1 MAAELTTVRSIAKRA
16 SVAKKLVTAVQENAK
31 LFQELDKSSRKRNP
45 FERSLLQNA
54 PKSFSSLNFA
64 PPMISQIE
72 KKKPSL
78 VLRQPASLLS
88 SSSQNKMN
96 PKTNLV
102 GSSSGVV
109 TGGALRN
116 LQTSAVTPCDVSFLS
131 CMTVPDC
138 FSCFMEMQ
146 TNDIDWATVTQ
157 GTPCID
163 VVDALVKNDHCTN
176 LKSNTNGMDQFCKT
190 FSSCVVWDDDAFK
203 PGTKN
208 DDDGKFKFDDD
219 GWFVDC
225 SSLTECNWE
234 GYHPSFIGNGICND
248 YACYNTAICG
258 FDGGDCCE
266 DTCETRSTFVECG
279 HDGYACRDPTAKN
292 CDSSLTAL
300 CPATDDATNS
310 EKNGDDGTHP
320 VVECTDSGNSPYRL
334 IMYDSFGDGWDATK
348 ITISPADSSGEV
360 NGAPI
365 YKGSLETGSE
375 GTKYICLS
383 KFPSCYHVAVK
394 GGVWG
399 NEVSWEVKPMT
410 AGAPAIAGGGAPMEC
425 NFGSAGGTCDEHTCS
440 GNKPNIEP
448 SNDPEYKELKD
459 LHACIDKTCVIQVE
473 ACHKDEVCDVC
484 FAEKAADYC
493 YGNDAFNA
501 VVDCSLCNCMD
512 TNASSFCESKAGPGS
527 KVLPPSDKKA
537 GQDTRKDCSPAE
549 TLQGGAAVME
559 FSNCTNFD
567 QVAMMVTDFD
577 QNNFGDLDSFESCAH
592 SYASDSGHG
601 GHTALGCLKILVNAM
616 SAPATDLNVPTE
628 AIRALASLL
637 YHGAED
643 FCDCAKDASDLCPF
657 CSSFVKFKT
666 LLYESLDACQSLDE
680 IDCDAWNEFYPI
692 CSKNV
697 EMKFGNSDFRSQDQ
711 CDYLREGCGGA
722 GPFPTFRRLDCD
734 KELPKESWDFYT
746 KFAMACVTDFNPND
760 GRKTEVP
767 APVAPIKTSS
777 PTVTAGVRTTYPAPK
792 PYTPPSGG
800 GSRPAPKPYVPPE
813 DRGNTPPADSKSSE
827 SSTTPS
833 VTKKKKSGWFWK
845 LLMFCMIG
853 GVVYYWYKRRADGF
867 NFVRYRRM
875 RNNFMGMGDDNDMY
889 SGLALESSTNFEPPS
904 LPAPPHAMGGSQMF
918 S

>member
-1 MAAELTTVRSIAKRA
+1 MNEKPRA
-16 SVAKKLVTAVQENAK
+16 SVAKKLVTTVQANAK
-31 LFQELDKSSRKRNP
+31 LFQENEKNGRKRNP
-45 FERSLLQNA
+45 FERSLLQ
-54 PKSFSSLNFA
+54 KTSESSSFSDFA
-64 PPMISQIE
+64 PPMTSQKE
-72 KKKPSL
+72 EKKPSL
-78 VLRQPASLLS
+78 AWLQSASFLS
-88 SSSQNKMN
+88 YSSKNKMN
-96 PKTNLV
+96 PNTNLV
-102 GSSSGVV
+102 GSSSSVV

-116 LQTSAVTPCDVSFLS
+116 LQANAATPCDASFLS
-131 CMTVPDC
+131 CMTVAEC
-138 FSCFMEMQ
+138 VSCFMEMQ
-146 TNDIDWATVTQ
+146 INDIDWATVTQ
-157 GTPCID
+157 GTPCSD
-163 VVDALVKNDHCTN
+163 VVDVLVQKGHCTN
-176 LKSNTNGMDQFCKT
+176 LKSNANGMDQFCKT
-190 FSSCVVWDDDAFK
+190 FSSCVVWDDDTFT
-203 PGTKN
+203 PGKKN
-208 DDDGKFKFDDD
+208 DDNGEFRFDDD

-279 HDGYACRDPTAKN
+279 HDGYACRDPAAKN
-292 CDSSLTAL
+292 CDSLLTPL
-300 CPATDDATNS
+300 CPTDDETNS
-310 EKNGDDGTHP
+310 EKSSDDATHP
-320 VVECTDSGNSPYRL
+320 VVECRGSGNSPYRL
-334 IMYDSFGDGWDATK
+334 IMYDSFGDGWDTTK
-348 ITISPADSSGEV
+348 ITISPADSSGEA

-365 YKGSLETGSE
+365 YEGSLETGSE
-375 GTKYICLS
+375 GTEYICLS
-383 KFPSCYHVAVK
+383 NVPSCYHVAVK

-410 AGAPAIAGGGAPMEC
+410 AGAPAIAGGGAPMDC
-425 NFGSAGGTCDEHTCS
+425 NFGSAGGTCTEHTCS
-440 GNKPNIEP
+440 GNKPNIDP

-459 LHACIDKTCVIQVE
+459 LYACIDKTCIIQVG
-473 ACHKDEVCDVC
+473 ACQKDEVCNVC
-484 FAEKAADYC
+484 FAEKTADYC

-501 VVDCSLCNCMD
+501 VVDCSLCNCMGND
-512 TNASSFCESKAGPGS
+512 ASSFCESKAGPGS

-567 QVAMMVTDFD
+567 QVAMMVSDFD
-577 QNNFGDLDSFESCAH
+577 QNNFGDLDRFESCAH

-601 GHTALGCLKILVNAM
+601 GHTALGCLQILVSAM
-616 SAPATDLNVPTE
+616 SAPATDPKVPTE

-657 CSSFVKFKT
+657 CSSFAKFKT

-692 CSKNV
+692 CSKNMN
-697 EMKFGNSDFRSQDQ
+697 MKFGNSDFKSQDQ

-722 GPFPTFRRLDCD
+722 GPFPSFRRLDCD

-746 KFAMACVTDFNPND
+746 QFATACVKDFNPSD
-760 GRKTEVP
+760 GWKTEIP
-767 APVAPIKTSS
+767 SPVTPVKTSN
-777 PTVTAGVRTTYPAPK
+777 PTAGVRTTYPAPK

-813 DRGNTPPADSKSSE
+813 NRGNTPPADSKSSE

-833 VTKKKKSGWFWK
+833 APKKKKSGWFWK
-845 LLMFCMIG
+845 FLLFCMIG

-875 RNNFMGMGDDNDMY
+875 RNNFMGMGDENDMY